1 MTMGHVTHYF
11 AFGLKL
17 GIREKIMGRRNFF
30 FFLTSKFYSKALQGD
45 RSVVLP
51 SVFFHPSHLY
61 RPSPGKLHMFL
72 EHVLRN
78 LSKGYYSYKREH
90 PHCLADSA
98 FTVFKGE

>member
-1 MTMGHVTHYF
+1 MTMDHVTHYF

-17 GIREKIMGRRNFF
+17 GIREKIMGRRNFNTPPP
-30 FFLTSKFYSKALQGD
+30 TSKVYSKALQGD

-78 LSKGYYSYKREH
+78 LSKGYYSYK
-90 PHCLADSA
+90 
-98 FTVFKGE
+98 

>member
-1 MTMGHVTHYF
+1 MTMGHVTHHF

-17 GIREKIMGRRNFF
+17 RIIDEIMGRRNFF
-30 FFLTSKFYSKALQGD
+30 CTCKAFSKTLQGD
-45 RSVVLP
+45 RNVVLP

-90 PHCLADSA
+90 PHCLADIA